1 MSVCTLTEINVVT
14 LVTRE
19 ASGFYTV
26 QSELQYKVTKE
37 DKDAHFSCKVSYFVP
52 GDVRT
57 SASQPINITVHCEHL
72 IYHSHSPVLL
82 YSLHI
87 INAAYV

>member
-1 MSVCTLTEINVVT
+1 MSVLCLSEINVVT

-26 QSELQYKVTKE
+26 QSELQYKITKE
-37 DKDAHFSCKVSYFVP
+37 DKDALFSCKVSYFVP

-57 SASQPINITVHCEHL
+57 SASQDINITVHCEL
-72 IYHSHSPVLL
+72 PIYHFICTASRSQH
-82 YSLHI
+82 
-87 INAAYV
+87 N